1 MHEEFVE
8 DLPRRQSYLEFF
20 FGALG
25 LRYTFLLPL
34 AALVSFVLVL
44 ILVLRGRGNWV
55 SAALVL
61 IVPLPFYVGIMG
73 VIDGMIASFQ
83 VIAMSDTAPKPS
95 ALAEG
100 ISMSLVTAMVGLC
113 LSVPGYL
120 LAVAGSFVRALARD
134 EPPSLTVP
142 IAAQVVESKH

>member
-8 DLPRRQSYLEFF
+8 DLPRRQFYLEFF

-25 LRYTFLLPL
+25 MRYTILLPL

-44 ILVLRGRGNWV
+44 VVVLRGRGHWAT
-55 SAALVL
+55 AALVL
-61 IVPLPFYVGIMG
+61 LVPLPFYVGIMG

-83 VIAMSDTAPKPS
+83 AIAMSDTAPKPS
-95 ALAEG
+95 AMAQGVSMAL
-100 ISMSLVTAMVGLC
+100 ISAMVGLF

-120 LAVAGSFVRALARD
+120 LAVVGSFVRSLARD
-134 EPPSLTVP
+134 ELPSHSVP
-142 IAAQVVESKH
+142 MAAQIVDLKH

>member
-25 LRYTFLLPL
+25 MRYTFLLPL

-44 ILVLRGRGNWV
+44 VVVLRGRGNWV
-55 SAALVL
+55 TAVLVL
-61 IVPLPFYVGIMG
+61 LVPLPFYVGIMG

-83 VIAMSDTAPKPS
+83 VIAMSDVQPKPS
-95 ALAEG
+95 ELAQG
-100 ISMSLVTAMVGLC
+100 VAMSLVTAMVGLW
-113 LSVPGYL
+113 LSVPGYF
-120 LAVAGSFVRALARD
+120 LAVVGSFVRSLARD
-134 EPPSLTVP
+134 EPPAHSVP
-142 IAAQVVESKH
+142 IAAQIIESKL